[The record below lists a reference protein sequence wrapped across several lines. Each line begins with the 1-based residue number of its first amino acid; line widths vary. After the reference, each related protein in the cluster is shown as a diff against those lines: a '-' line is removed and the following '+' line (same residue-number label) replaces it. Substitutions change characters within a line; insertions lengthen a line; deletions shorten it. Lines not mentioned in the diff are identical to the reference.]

1 MLGQQLVNG
10 LALGL
15 TYSLTAIGFTLI
27 FGVLGLINFAHGE
40 VYMVGAFIAFTLV
53 AFLHVNYFV
62 AFLLAIAF
70 SGLMGY
76 FLELIAFRPLRN
88 AIPEATLIA
97 TLGVSTFLKE
107 FANIIWGPE
116 VHTINTP
123 FLSSSFAIGGIQ
135 ISVIQ
140 IVILVVSVLLMWGL
154 QIILY
159 KTKTGYAIRAISQDM
174 GASYLMGVNVDNT
187 IAMTFVIGS
196 ALGGAAGVL
205 MGTYYGAFYP
215 TMGYMPGLKAFVAM
229 VLGGL
234 TSIPGA
240 VLGGVILGISE
251 TLAGAYISAGVQD
264 AISFLILIAIL
275 LFFPQGLS
283 GKKRGV

>member
-1 MLGQQLVNG
+1 MLGQQLING
-10 LALGL
+10 LSLGL

-40 VYMVGAFIAFTLV
+40 IYMLGGFFAFTLI
-53 AFLHVNYFV
+53 AFLKVNYFV

-70 SGLMGY
+70 SGLLGY
-76 FLELIAFRPLRN
+76 LLERIGFRPLRN

-97 TLGVSTFLKE
+97 TLGISTFLKE
-107 FANIIWGPE
+107 LANIIWGPE
-116 VHTINTP
+116 THTIDTP
-123 FLSSSFAIGGIQ
+123 FLSSSFSVGNLQ

-140 IVILVVSVLLMWGL
+140 ILILVVSIILMWLL
-154 QIILY
+154 QMILF

-174 GASYLMGVNVDNT
+174 NASYLMGVNVDNT
-187 IAMTFVIGS
+187 IVMTFIIGS

-215 TMGYMPGLKAFVAM
+215 TMGYMPGIKAFVAM
-229 VLGGL
+229 ILGGL

-240 VLGGVILGISE
+240 VLGGVILGVSE
-251 TLAGAYISAGVQD
+251 TLAGAYISTGFQD
-264 AISFLILIAIL
+264 AISFLILILIL

-283 GKKRGV
+283 GRKRGA

>member
-1 MLGQQLVNG
+1 MLSQQIING
-10 LALGL
+10 FALGL

-40 VYMVGAFIAFTLV
+40 VYMLGGFIAFTLI
-53 AFLHVNYFV
+53 AFFKVNYFI
-62 AFLLAIAF
+62 AFLIAIAF
-70 SGLMGY
+70 SGLLGY
-76 FLELIAFRPLRN
+76 ALELIAFRPLRK

-97 TLGVSTFLKE
+97 TLGVATFLKE
-107 FANIIWGPE
+107 FANIVWGPE
-116 VHTINTP
+116 THTINTP
-123 FLSSSFAIGGIQ
+123 FLSSSFSLGSLQ

-140 IVILVVSVLLMWGL
+140 IVILLVSIILMWLL
-154 QIILY
+154 QLVLY
-159 KTKTGYAIRAISQDM
+159 HTKTGYAIRAISQDM
-174 GASYLMGVNVDNT
+174 NASYLMGVNVDNT

-240 VLGGVILGISE
+240 VVGGVILGISE
-251 TLAGAYISAGVQD
+251 TLAGAYISTGFQD
-264 AISFLILIAIL
+264 AISFFILILIL

-283 GKKRGV
+283 GRKRGT